1 MKGLKKS
8 GAAEGSPLTGATEHR
23 ALGDEMAIRKSDFS
37 GSWYP
42 EGESECRDLIEEFAK
57 TGGPCIPPEK
67 ERVGGIVPHAGW
79 YYSGKIACHV
89 VKCLKNGLKP
99 DTIIVFGRHLHP
111 GGKNYIMKEGQ
122 WSTPLGILEID
133 QDLGAGL
140 VEEFPFTIETAN
152 RYEPDNTI
160 EVQLPFIKYFF
171 PEVKIL
177 PIGVPPAVASLRIGE
192 RAIEISQSMG
202 RRVMILGSTDL
213 THYGYNYGYMP
224 KGVGKAAVDWVK
236 GDNDK
241 RLIDLIMRM
250 DAEGVIHESLK
261 NHNACC
267 SGAVA
272 AAIAAAKKLG
282 ASGGHELLYSTSYD
296 VRPDTS
302 FVGYVGVVFS

>member
-1 MKGLKKS
+1 
-8 GAAEGSPLTGATEHR
+8 
-23 ALGDEMAIRKSDFS
+23 MAIRKSDFT

-42 EGESECRDLIEEFAK
+42 EGESECRDLIEEFVR
-57 TGGPCIPPEK
+57 TSSPCTSPEK

-79 YYSGKIACHV
+79 YYSGKIACRV

-111 GGKNYIMKEGQ
+111 AGKNYIMKEGQ

-133 QDLGAGL
+133 KDLGGRL
-140 VEEFPFTIETAN
+140 VEEFPFTIETAD
-152 RYEPDNTI
+152 RYEQDNTI

-192 RAIEISQSMG
+192 RVIEISQSMG
-202 RRVMILGSTDL
+202 RRVMVLGSTDL
-213 THYGYNYGYMP
+213 THYGYNYGYVP
-224 KGVGKAAVDWVK
+224 KGVGKAAVEWVK

-241 RLIDLIMRM
+241 RLIDLILRM

-282 ASGGHELLYSTSYD
+282 ASGGDELLYATSYD
-296 VRPDTS
+296 VRPDSS